1 MDDIMIELPGLS
13 MERGTW
19 SSPPHFSRSVSQ
31 HFGRGYS
38 RTLLDYP
45 PIRTF
50 WFSGRAGSEG
60 IQTFRVDDT
69 AVRIYGP
76 EKSVADLDALKIVID
91 ERPDIFDHNVETVV
105 RLFKQIQPQDRYE
118 WAMTTLSN
126 AKQLQRPCLC
136 VVSFS

>member
-1 MDDIMIELPGLS
+1 M
-13 MERGTW
+13 
-19 SSPPHFSRSVSQ
+19 
-31 HFGRGYS
+31 
-38 RTLLDYP
+38 
-45 PIRTF
+45 
-50 WFSGRAGSEG
+50 
-60 IQTFRVDDT
+60 
-69 AVRIYGP
+69 AVRTYGP